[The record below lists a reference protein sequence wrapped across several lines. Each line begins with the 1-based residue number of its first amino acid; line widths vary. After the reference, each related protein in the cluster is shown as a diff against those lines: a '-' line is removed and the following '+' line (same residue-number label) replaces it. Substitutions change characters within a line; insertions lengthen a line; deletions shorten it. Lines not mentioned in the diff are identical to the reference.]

1 MLVYEVMSAPAITVS
16 ADTLTRKA
24 LKMLDEYGIT
34 AMPVVDA
41 DGEIVG
47 VVSEADLVRD
57 EILPDPR
64 AHMIPIS
71 ITEWGP
77 PQRVG
82 SVMSTHVLTVSSST
96 DLVDA
101 VDLMTST
108 VVKSLPVVDGGRV
121 VGVIS
126 RKDVVHLLARRD
138 DAIQAELQA
147 LVSNESVEWMVE
159 VTDGIAHIAG
169 PADHRERRIAEV
181 LAGSV
186 AGVVAVRVSPN
197 PGDRHVASTSA
208 ALSNRYRG

>member
-1 MLVYEVMSAPAITVS
+1 MLVREVMSAPAITVS
-16 ADTLTRKA
+16 TETFTRKA
-24 LKMLDEYGIT
+24 LKMLDEHGIT
-34 AMPVVDA
+34 AMPVVDS
-41 DGEIVG
+41 DGDIVG

-64 AHMIPIS
+64 AHMIPVS

-82 SVMSTHVLTVSSST
+82 DVMSTPALTVSSST

-108 VVKSLPVVDGGRV
+108 VVKSLPVVDGNRV

-126 RKDVVHLLARRD
+126 RTDVVHLLARRD
-138 DAIQAELQA
+138 DSIQDELQG
-147 LVSNESVEWMVE
+147 LVRSENAEWVVE
-159 VTDGIAHIAG
+159 VVDGIAHIVG
-169 PADHRERRIAEV
+169 PADHGERRIAEV

-186 AGVVAVRVSPN
+186 AGIVAVRVSSY
-197 PGDRHVASTSA
+197 PGDGRIASA
-208 ALSNRYRG
+208 

>member
-1 MLVYEVMSAPAITVS
+1 MLVREVMSAPAITVS

-24 LKMLDEYGIT
+24 LRILDEHGIT
-34 AMPVVDA
+34 AIPVVDA
-41 DGEIVG
+41 DRGIVG
-47 VVSEADLVRD
+47 VVSEADLIRD
-57 EILPDPR
+57 EVLSDNR

-77 PQRVG
+77 PRRVG
-82 SVMSTHVLTVSSST
+82 EVMSTHVLTVSSST

-126 RKDVVHLLARRD
+126 RRDVVRVLARRD
-138 DAIQAELQA
+138 ESIRAKLEG
-147 LVSNESVEWMVE
+147 LVRSESADWLVE
-159 VTDGIAHIAG
+159 VDDGVVHIVG
-169 PADHRERRIAEV
+169 PADVHERRIAEV

-186 AGVVAVRVSPN
+186 AGVVAVRVSPDA
-197 PGDRHVASTSA
+197 GDRQA
-208 ALSNRYRG
+208 AGA

>member
-1 MLVYEVMSAPAITVS
+1 MLVREVMSAPAITVR
-16 ADTLTRKA
+16 APTLTRRA

-41 DGEIVG
+41 DGAVIG
-47 VVSEADLVRD
+47 VVSEADLLRD
-57 EILPDPR
+57 EILPDSR
-64 AHMIPIS
+64 THMIPVS

-82 SVMSTHVLTVSSST
+82 DVMSTHPLTVSGSS
-96 DLVDA
+96 DLADA

-126 RKDVVHLLARRD
+126 RRDVVHVLARRD
-138 DAIQAELQA
+138 ESIRAELED
-147 LVSNESVEWMVE
+147 LVRRERADWTVE
-159 VTDGIAHIAG
+159 VADGVVHVLG
-169 PADHRERRIAEV
+169 PADKHERRIAEV

-186 AGVVAVRVSPN
+186 AGVVAVRVSS
-197 PGDRHVASTSA
+197 STGERRTA
-208 ALSNRYRG
+208 GA